1 MMHGQRN
8 IKKVPGVWFYCGRQ
22 YKFRS

>member
-8 IKKVPGVWFYCGRQ
+8 INLKQEGTENMIEVVG
-22 YKFRS
+22 